1 MAAFD
6 HCYHDP
12 GAPLMVSGAD
22 RTYLGYKSRLLPCW
36 PELRDLDEDAPRPL
50 LSPRQHLA
58 VALHPILTAITYV
71 MGDVADPFTWPESL
85 WELTPTNSRTEA
97 CRRSRGIFC

>member
-1 MAAFD
+1 
-6 HCYHDP
+6 
-12 GAPLMVSGAD
+12 MVSGAD